1 MIALFRGLSRA
12 IIVIGLAAIVAVGGV
27 MLYPKQ
33 VATFAIDQYLALN
46 GYPDARFSI
55 DELTSDR
62 TRISS
67 ISLGPEAP
75 AVRSISLS
83 YRIPDL
89 GRGRLRLVE
98 IDGVEAAFNASSSA
112 PTGAD
117 LSSFDIDFA
126 PFLNTGASVVI
137 SDVSM
142 SIAGSPIGK
151 IQIDAALN
159 ADFSQKPA
167 QLSVNIDAIPLEEAS
182 PMSVFAFRGAGTV
195 EKSGFDV
202 SGPTKVVFANGRVAD
217 WVINRLEYDD
227 RAHLSV
233 SNQSAEFALASP
245 VALSVAEV
253 VSDQASEEEEPLQF
267 EIQTG
272 GIEVRANWQKDLL
285 GHVSVSDGA
294 LDVAKW
300 RLRVEDMDFEIPFH
314 GERLTGEST
323 ISALLSSSADNP
335 PFAPQRFTA
344 TVVPKT
350 DSADVSAFLSPLNS
364 TQTVSLSGTYSLSDS
379 KGTFDIG
386 PNTLVFSKGAL
397 QPSHLSP
404 LLANFKNAVGPAK
417 VSGSI
422 VYELNQRPQSEVF
435 IELEG
440 VNLDFTALS
449 VVGLRGQLTVIDLLS
464 PHSPPSQTLKA
475 QKLTAPIPL
484 QSPTLSLHWLE
495 DSEDPTIR
503 IESGKGAFADGTI
516 GVKPASIRLNASQ
529 HKLVVVLED
538 LSLEQLLK
546 NYGGGR
552 INGVGT
558 LSGSI
563 PVTLTPDG
571 PIIAKGELAAVKP
584 GVIKV
589 NWGETRESLVSQ
601 SSEVALMV
609 EALDNFQYQ
618 QLSAVVQRPSAGEL
632 TFQVTLEGANP
643 DVLDGHPFRLN
654 VNLTGNL
661 ETVLNAIAQGQ
672 SLTQD
677 LLRTRM
683 DTAN

>member
-1 MIALFRGLSRA
+1 MIALFRGLLRA
-12 IIVIGLAAIVAVGGV
+12 IAIIGFAAIVLIGGV
-27 MLYPKQ
+27 ALYSKQ

-55 DELTSDR
+55 DELTSNR

-67 ISLGPEAP
+67 ISLGPAAP
-75 AVRSISLS
+75 AIRSISLS
-83 YRIPDL
+83 YRLSEL
-89 GRGRLRLVE
+89 GRGRLRSVE
-98 IDGVEAAFNASSSA
+98 IDGVEADFDASSSA
-112 PTGAD
+112 RTGAD
-117 LSSFDIDFA
+117 LSSFDIDLA
-126 PFLNTGASVVI
+126 PFLNTGASVEI

-151 IQIDAALN
+151 IQIDADLN
-159 ADFSQKPA
+159 ADFSQKLAP
-167 QLSVNIDAIPLEEAS
+167 LSVNIDATPLEEAS

-202 SGPTKVVFANGRVAD
+202 SGPTKVVFADGQVAD
-217 WVINRLEYDD
+217 WMIDRLEYDD

-233 SNQSAEFALASP
+233 SDQTVEFALASP
-245 VALSVAEV
+245 VAISVAEV
-253 VSDQASEEEEPLQF
+253 LSDTASGEEERLQF

-272 GIEVRANWQKDLL
+272 GIEVRADWQDTLS
-285 GHVSVSDGA
+285 GHVSVSNGA
-294 LDVAKW
+294 LDIAKW
-300 RLRVEDMDFEIPFH
+300 RLRAEDMDFEIPFR
-314 GERLTGEST
+314 GEMLTGESK
-323 ISALLSSSADNP
+323 ISALLSSSADQP
-335 PFAPQRFTA
+335 RFAPQRLTA
-344 TVVPKT
+344 TILPKQ
-350 DSADVSAFLSPLNS
+350 DSADVSASLSPLNS
-364 TQTVSLSGTYSLSDS
+364 TQKLSLSGTYSLSDS
-379 KGTFDIG
+379 KGSFDIG
-386 PNTLVFSKGAL
+386 PDTLVFAKGAL
-397 QPSHLSP
+397 QPSHFSP
-404 LLANFKNAVGPAK
+404 LLTNFENVVGPAK
-417 VSGSI
+417 VSGTI
-422 VYELNQRPQSEVF
+422 VYELNERPQSEVF
-435 IELEG
+435 VTLEG

-449 VVGLRGQLTVIDLLS
+449 VVGLSGQMTVIDLLS
-464 PHSPPSQTLKA
+464 PHTPPGQTLKA

-484 QSPTLSLHWLE
+484 QSPTLSLHWLK
-495 DSEDPTIR
+495 DSEDPTVR
-503 IESGKGAFADGTI
+503 IEAGKGAFADGTI
-516 GVKPASIRLNASQ
+516 GVKPVSIRLNASR
-529 HKLVVVLED
+529 HKLVFVFED
-538 LSLEQLLK
+538 LSLERLLK

-563 PVTLTPDG
+563 PVTLTADG

-584 GVIKV
+584 GVIRV
-589 NWGETRESLVSQ
+589 NWGETRESMVSQ

-632 TFQVTLEGANP
+632 TFQVSLEGANP